1 MAASLKLP
9 LVPASF
15 FGMVLGLSGLANAW
29 RVGARIWHL
38 PVLIGEFLTFIALAV
53 WLVLIVLYALKWM
66 VAREEA
72 FKEVAHSVQCC
83 FIGLVGVA
91 TMLVAGGLLPY
102 SSIGAETI
110 FLIGAVYTLAFSVW
124 RTGGLWQGERD
135 IATTTA
141 VLYLPNVAGSFV
153 TAIVGAALG
162 FPQWAQLFFGAGFF
176 AWLAIESALLH
187 RLLTGP
193 ALAAPLRPTLGIQ
206 LAPPAVG
213 ALAYIS
219 ATQSPPDMLV
229 HAMIGY
235 GLLQALIML
244 RLLPWI
250 MKEGFSPAYW
260 AFTFG
265 ATALATAPMRLVE
278 RGDVGP
284 VTQLAP
290 ILFVAAN
297 IVVGLVALATIWLI
311 ANRKLVIGWVELADR
326 DVGAVGQR

>member
-1 MAASLKLP
+1 MVASLKFP
-9 LVPASF
+9 LIPAAF

-29 RVGARIWHL
+29 RVGARIWQL
-38 PVLIGEFLTFIALAV
+38 PAVVGEVLTFVSLAV
-53 WLVLIVLYALKWM
+53 WLALIVLYALKWV
-66 VAREEA
+66 VARDEA
-72 FKEVAHSVQCC
+72 LKEVAHPVQCC

-102 SSIGAETI
+102 SRIGAETI
-110 FLIGAVYTLAFSVW
+110 FLLGAAYTLAFSVW

-141 VLYLPNVAGSFV
+141 VLYLPSVAGSFV
-153 TAIVGAALG
+153 TAIVSAAVG
-162 FPQWAQLFFGAGFF
+162 FPEWAQLFFGAGFF

-193 ALAAPLRPTLGIQ
+193 ALVPPLRPTLGIQ

-219 ATQSPPDMLV
+219 VTKGPPDMLV

-250 MKEGFSPAYW
+250 TKEGFSPAYW

-284 VTQLAP
+284 VAQITP
-290 ILFVAAN
+290 ILFIIAN
-297 IVVGLVALATIWLI
+297 VVVGLIALATIWLV
-311 ANRKLVIGWVELADR
+311 ANRKLVIGWVELTDR
-326 DVGAVGQR
+326 DAGAVGQG